1 MKVQD
6 AMRSMV
12 ISCRPETNLAE
23 AVDLLWSC
31 DCGVLPVVDAANKVV
46 AIITDRDICV
56 AVGSRN
62 RPPADILVKHVASSE
77 VFTCKGND
85 DIHFA
90 LDIMR
95 DNQIRR
101 LPVVN
106 EVGILKG
113 ILSLNDI
120 ILCAA
125 PIGGK
130 KAAELTDSDVMP
142 VLKAICQR
150 HALPLQKRVTAA
162 A

>member
-6 AMRSMV
+6 TMRSTV
-12 ISCRPETNLAE
+12 IFCRPETNLAE
-23 AVDLLWSC
+23 ATDLLWSC
-31 DCGVLPVVDAANKVV
+31 DCGVLPVVEAANKVV
-46 AIITDRDICV
+46 GIITDRDICV

-77 VFTCKGND
+77 VLTCKGED

-90 LDIMR
+90 LEIMR

-106 EVGILKG
+106 EAGVLKG
-113 ILSLNDI
+113 ILSMNDI
-120 ILCAA
+120 ILRAES
-125 PIGGK
+125 IEGK
-130 KAAELTDSDVMP
+130 KATELTYSDVMP

-150 HALPLQKRVTAA
+150 HALPQSERVTAA